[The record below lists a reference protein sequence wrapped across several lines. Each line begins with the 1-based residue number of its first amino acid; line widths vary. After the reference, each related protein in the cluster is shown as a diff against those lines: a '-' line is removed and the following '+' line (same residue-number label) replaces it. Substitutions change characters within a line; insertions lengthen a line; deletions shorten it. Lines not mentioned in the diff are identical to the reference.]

1 MSIETLAFIGLAA
14 LIIIVF
20 LMIYI
25 RDIEINK
32 KLVIY
37 EKSIEELNYQN
48 HVLNKTLNDF
58 MHKVSNTEST
68 FDAKALETKIL
79 TRSKEEIQHSLVPLL
94 NSLREI
100 EKIMQNF
107 QDEQS
112 ARIDRLESR
121 TKEMSFAS
129 ASPSSSNEKMILTH
143 YARGK
148 SEAEIAKD
156 LRIGIGEVDLVLKL
170 ANLK

>member
-1 MSIETLAFIGLAA
+1 VSIETLAFIALAA
-14 LIIIVF
+14 LVVIIF
-20 LMIYI
+20 LMVYI
-25 RDIEINK
+25 RDVEVNK
-32 KLVIY
+32 KLLIY

-48 HVLNKTLNDF
+48 HVLNKTLNELSMASKEPVVDP
-58 MHKVSNTEST
+58 
-68 FDAKALETKIL
+68 KALESKIL
-79 TRSKEEIQHSLVPLL
+79 NHVKEEIHQSVLPLVSSLKDV
-94 NSLREI
+94 

-107 QDEQS
+107 RDEQS

-129 ASPSSSNEKMILTH
+129 SSPSSSNEKVILTQ
-143 YARGK
+143 YAKGR

>member
-1 MSIETLAFIGLAA
+1 MSIETLAFIALAA
-14 LIIIVF
+14 LVVIIF
-20 LMIYI
+20 LMVYI
-25 RDIEINK
+25 RDVEVNK
-32 KLVIY
+32 KLLIY

-48 HVLNKTLNDF
+48 HVLNKTLNELSMTTKETD
-58 MHKVSNTEST
+58 V
-68 FDAKALETKIL
+68 DPKALESKIL
-79 TRSKEEIQHSLVPLL
+79 NHVKEEIHQSVFPLIGSLKDV
-94 NSLREI
+94 

-107 QDEQS
+107 RDEQS

-129 ASPSSSNEKMILTH
+129 SSPSSSNEKVIVSQ
-143 YARGK
+143 YAKGR

>member
-1 MSIETLAFIGLAA
+1 MSIETLAFIALAA
-14 LIIIVF
+14 LVVIIF
-20 LMIYI
+20 LMVYI
-25 RDIEINK
+25 RDVEVSK
-32 KLVIY
+32 KLLIY

-48 HVLNKTLNDF
+48 HVLNKTLNELSMATKEPAVDP
-58 MHKVSNTEST
+58 
-68 FDAKALETKIL
+68 KALESKIL
-79 TRSKEEIQHSLVPLL
+79 NHVKEEIHQSVLPLVGSLKDV
-94 NSLREI
+94 

-107 QDEQS
+107 RDEQS
-112 ARIDRLESR
+112 ARIDRLENR

-129 ASPSSSNEKMILTH
+129 SSPSSSNEKVIVSQ
-143 YARGK
+143 YAKGR

>member
-1 MSIETLAFIGLAA
+1 MSIETLAFIALAA
-14 LIIIVF
+14 LVVIIF
-20 LMIYI
+20 LMVYI
-25 RDIEINK
+25 RDVEVNK
-32 KLVIY
+32 KLLIY

-48 HVLNKTLNDF
+48 HVLNKTLNELSMATKEPTVDP
-58 MHKVSNTEST
+58 
-68 FDAKALETKIL
+68 KALESKIL
-79 TRSKEEIQHSLVPLL
+79 NHVKEEIHQSVLPLVGSLKDV
-94 NSLREI
+94 

-107 QDEQS
+107 RDEQS

-129 ASPSSSNEKMILTH
+129 SSPSSSNEKVILTQ
-143 YARGK
+143 YAKGR

>member
-14 LIIIVF
+14 LVIIVF
-20 LMIYI
+20 LMVYI
-25 RDIEINK
+25 RDMEVNK
-32 KLVIY
+32 KLSIY

-48 HVLNKTLNDF
+48 HVLNKALNELRTQE
-58 MHKVSNTEST
+58 KEPA
-68 FDAKALETKIL
+68 FDPAVLEQKMVQFV
-79 TRSKEEIQHSLVPLL
+79 KEEIHKSAIPVVSSLK
-94 NSLREI
+94 EI
-100 EKIMQNF
+100 ESIIYHFKE
-107 QDEQS
+107 EQS
-112 ARIDRLESR
+112 SRLERIESR

-129 ASPSSSNEKMILTH
+129 ASPSSSNEKMIIAH
-143 YARGK
+143 YTKGK